1 MSIHFFITL
10 LVSVSCVYGNRTLS
24 SNFFPKLSI
33 ETETSSPTVL
43 APLLVSTRFGLLRGM
58 SLKTSKRHKTV
69 SAFLGVPFARPPGQ
83 IHLNYPVDIGNAML
97 SICLQCNFRNAMFAI
112 QLPSDVF
119 DTMQLQVN
127 VCNVMQLQCI
137 VSDSILM

>member
-1 MSIHFFITL
+1 MTFKRVFIFLQNFKMSINFFITL

-24 SNFFPKLSI
+24 SNFVPKLSI

-83 IHLNYPVDIGNAML
+83 IHLNISNRYMQRNCKSMFAML
-97 SICLQCNFRNAMFAI
+97 CNCSAI
-112 QLPSDVF
+112 FLIRLPCDVC
-119 DTMQLQVN
+119 DEMLTMQ
-127 VCNVMQLQCI
+127 
-137 VSDSILM
+137 